1 MSRIADRWDDAV
13 AASLS
18 PLQQLVYRSNLLG
31 ADRAVVNWKGG
42 NTSSKLPGVD
52 VAGRPITVLW
62 VKGSGSDLL
71 TIEEDGFVPL
81 RLDDLLLL
89 EQRDAMSDDEMVDY
103 LMRCVLKPG
112 APRPSIE
119 TLMHAFIPYP
129 HVDHTHPDAVLAF
142 CNTADGERLTR
153 EAFGDRIV
161 WIPYTRPGFHLA
173 KAVLE
178 AVRAGGERL
187 QGVFLAHHGL
197 VTWGRTHEEAYR
209 NTLSIVND
217 AYAFIE
223 ERSRAKPAFGGVA
236 VSTLDDERRRRLLL
250 SLMPVARG
258 VMSERRPV
266 ILHYDDSPTVL
277 QFVNSI
283 EGRRLSQV
291 GSACPD
297 HLVHTKHLPL
307 WVDFDPSVDDENRL
321 RDRLTQGLQA
331 YKEAYQSYQARFRRP
346 GDPDGDPYPRII
358 LIPGVGLLATGKEKT
373 EAQQAAGLYHRA
385 IETMRGA
392 SALGEFVSLSPQ
404 QAYDIE
410 YWPLELYKLT
420 LAPPEKEFSR
430 RVVVVAGGA
439 GGIGRAVAELFA
451 REGAH
456 VVLTDIDHDG
466 LAQVAE
472 TLRERYGGT
481 RALAVPAD
489 ITDEA
494 AVRRVFEEV
503 VLQFGGVDSVVVSA
517 GLAYAAPIDETSL
530 AQWERV
536 FAVLVRGY
544 FLAAREAFRVMKAQ
558 GMGGSIVFVTS
569 KNGIL
574 ASKSAAAYNS
584 AKAAEQHLARSLA
597 EDGGPYGIRVNCVAP
612 DAVLEGS
619 KIWSSEWREAR
630 ASAYGVSVEE
640 LPEYYRQRT
649 TLKVDV
655 RPEDVAHAVLF
666 LASPRSS
673 RTTGCTITV
682 DGGVVGA
689 YVR

>member
-1 MSRIADRWDDAV
+1 MERIANRWSDDV

-71 TIEEDGFVPL
+71 TINEDGFVPL
-81 RLDDLLLL
+81 RLDDVLLL
-89 EQRDAMSDDEMVDY
+89 EQRDAMPDEEMVDY

-112 APRPSIE
+112 APRSSIE

-142 CNTADGERLTR
+142 CNTEDGERLTK
-153 EAFGDRIV
+153 EAFGDRIA

-173 KAVLE
+173 KAVLQ
-178 AVRAGGERL
+178 AIRSGGDRL
-187 QGVFLAHHGL
+187 RGVFLAHHGL
-197 VTWGRTHEEAYR
+197 VTWGNTHKEAYL
-209 NTLSIVND
+209 NTLSVIND

-223 ERSRAKPAFGGVA
+223 DRAGSRPAFGGVA
-236 VSTLDDERRRRLLL
+236 VSTLDEGRRCRLLL
-250 SLMPVARG
+250 SIMPVARG
-258 VMSERRPV
+258 VMSERRRV
-266 ILHYDDSPTVL
+266 ILHYDDSPPVL
-277 QFVNSI
+277 EFVNSAA
-283 EGRRLSQV
+283 GKQLSQV

-297 HLVHTKHLPL
+297 HLVYTKHLPL
-307 WVDFDPSVDDENRL
+307 WVDFDPAADDETRL
-321 RDRLTQGLQA
+321 RERLVQGLREYKEKYQA
-331 YKEAYQSYQARFRRP
+331 YQAQYRRP

-358 LIPGVGLLATGKEKT
+358 LIPGVGLLATGKDKG

-392 SALGEFVSLSPQ
+392 SALGRFVSLTPQ

-430 RVVVVAGGA
+430 HVAVVAGAA

-456 VVLTDIDHDG
+456 VVVTDIDEVG
-466 LAQVAE
+466 LEQVAGE
-472 TLRERYGGT
+472 LRSRYGDE
-481 RALAVPAD
+481 RVLHKPAD
-489 ITDEA
+489 ITDEQ
-494 AVRRVFEEV
+494 AVQRVFEEA
-503 VLQFGGVDSVVVSA
+503 VLRFGGVDNVVVSA
-517 GLAYAAPIDETSL
+517 GLAYSASIDETPL
-530 AQWERV
+530 AEWERI
-536 FAVLVRGY
+536 FAVLARGY
-544 FLAAREAFRVMKAQ
+544 FLVAREAFRIMKAQ
-558 GMGGSIVFVTS
+558 GAGGSIVFITS

-574 ASKSAAAYNS
+574 ASKGAAAYNA

-619 KIWSSEWREAR
+619 RIWSSEWRQAR
-630 ASAYGVSVEE
+630 AAAYGIHPEE

-649 TLKVDV
+649 VLKVNV
-655 RPEDVAHAVLF
+655 RPEDVAEAVLF
-666 LASPRSS
+666 LASSRAS
-673 RTTGCTITV
+673 RTTGCTLTV
-682 DGGVVGA
+682 DGGVAGA

>member
-1 MSRIADRWDDAV
+1 MERITNRWNDHV
-13 AASLS
+13 ATSLS
-18 PLQQLVYRSNLLG
+18 PLEQLVYRSNHLG

-42 NTSSKLPGVD
+42 NTSTKLPGVD

-71 TIEEDGFVPL
+71 TIKEDGFVPL
-81 RLDDLLLL
+81 RLEDLLLL
-89 EQRDAMSDDEMVDY
+89 EQRDAMSDEEMVDY

-119 TLMHAFIPYP
+119 TLMHAFVPYP

-142 CNTADGERLTR
+142 CNTEDGERLTK
-153 EAFGDRIV
+153 EAFGDRIAWV
-161 WIPYTRPGFHLA
+161 PYMRPGFDLA
-173 KAVLE
+173 KAVLR
-178 AVRAGGERL
+178 AVREGGDRL
-187 QGVFLAHHGL
+187 RGVFLARHGL
-197 VTWGRTHEEAYR
+197 VTWGNTHKEAYL
-209 NTLSIVND
+209 NTLSVVND

-223 ERSRAKPAFGGVA
+223 SRAGARPAFGGMA
-236 VSTLDDERRRRLLL
+236 VSTLDPARRRRLLL
-250 SLMPVARG
+250 NIMPVARG
-258 VMSERRPV
+258 VMSECRRV
-266 ILHYDDSPTVL
+266 ILHYDDSPQVL
-277 QFVNSI
+277 EFVNSAA
-283 EGRRLSQV
+283 GKQLSQV

-307 WVDFDPSVDDENRL
+307 WVDFDPAADDETRL
-321 RDRLTQGLQA
+321 REQLVQGLREYKEKYQA
-331 YKEAYQSYQARFRRP
+331 YQAQYRRP
-346 GDPDGDPYPRII
+346 GDPEGDPYPRII
-358 LIPGVGLLATGKEKT
+358 LIPGAGLLSTGKDKH

-392 SALGEFVSLSPQ
+392 SALGRFVSLTPQ

-420 LAPPEKEFSR
+420 LGPPDKELSR
-430 RVVVVAGGA
+430 HVAVVAGAA

-456 VVLTDIDHDG
+456 VAVTDIDEAG
-466 LAQVAE
+466 LAQVASE
-472 TLRERYGGT
+472 LQRRYGSEQVL
-481 RALAVPAD
+481 RVAAD
-489 ITDEA
+489 ISDEQS
-494 AVRRVFEEV
+494 VQGVFEEA
-503 VLQFGGVDSVVVSA
+503 VLRFGGIDSVVVSA
-517 GLAYAAPIDETSL
+517 GLAYSAAVEETPL
-530 AQWERV
+530 GEWERI
-536 FAVLVRGY
+536 FAVLARGY

-558 GMGGSIVFVTS
+558 GRGGSIVFVTS

-574 ASKSAAAYNS
+574 ASKGAAAYNA

-630 ASAYGVSVEE
+630 ASAYGISVEQ
-640 LPEYYRQRT
+640 LSEYYRQRT
-649 TLKVDV
+649 TLKVNV

-666 LASPRSS
+666 LASHRSS
-673 RTTGCTITV
+673 CTTGCTITV
-682 DGGVVGA
+682 DGGVAGA
-689 YVR
+689 FVR